1 MDITPLLF
9 SGCQSL
15 DIPITPEQLNK
26 FQLYCDFLI
35 EYNQNVNLTA
45 VTYPPEIVK
54 KHFLDSLY
62 PLSQGLIPPNSSCA
76 DVGTGAGFPGV
87 PLAIMRPD
95 LEFTLIDAQKKRL
108 TFLQQLLERIELKNC
123 SLMHARAEDAGRS
136 VRENF
141 SCVLT
146 RAVARMSVLSELCL
160 PLVRP
165 GGTLICY
172 KGPDA
177 QNELSGCQSA
187 LKLLGSAPPQIID
200 CLGLENSHKLI
211 ILRKI
216 SHTPPSYPRKAGIPA
231 KNPLF

>member
-1 MDITPLLF
+1 
-9 SGCQSL
+9 
-15 DIPITPEQLNK
+15 
-26 FQLYCDFLI
+26 
-35 EYNQNVNLTA
+35 
-45 VTYPPEIVK
+45 
-54 KHFLDSLY
+54 
-62 PLSQGLIPPNSSCA
+62 
-76 DVGTGAGFPGV
+76 
-87 PLAIMRPD
+87 MRPD

-160 PLVRP
+160 PLVLP

-177 QNELSGCQSA
+177 QNELAAKA
-187 LKLLGSAPPQIID
+187 LLNSWAPLL
-200 CLGLENSHKLI
+200 LK
-211 ILRKI
+211 
-216 SHTPPSYPRKAGIPA
+216 
-231 KNPLF
+231 

>member
-146 RAVARMSVLSELCL
+146 RAVARMS
-160 PLVRP
+160 
-165 GGTLICY
+165 
-172 KGPDA
+172 
-177 QNELSGCQSA
+177 
-187 LKLLGSAPPQIID
+187 
-200 CLGLENSHKLI
+200 
-211 ILRKI
+211 
-216 SHTPPSYPRKAGIPA
+216 AG
-231 KNPLF
+231 